1 MRNTEEPFRKYMRR
15 STDKMGEY
23 SARLN
28 FSKALKPLAALL
40 LLFSIMNVG
49 STIYYMISYG
59 SAREIDYIEFAV
71 TIVYSVLIFMCII
84 ILHQKRK
91 SGILFPLATFLIA
104 AKYVY
109 YAVELYESSFG
120 WYLQEGAAKEFYI
133 YLFRYIIIAVL
144 MLIIS
149 IEALFGF
156 RVKVFTIISTVA
168 IIVYIAFTFCSSL
181 MYAKYVDY
189 EPLSSYYFR
198 VITGSVFGI
207 LLPLVLLIFV
217 IGNKTIP
224 VIKFS
229 QKKEVEKLRNM
240 SPERALR
247 TLDKRLDCGEIDVGE
262 YTALRALI
270 ISSAKYNYTM

>member
-1 MRNTEEPFRKYMRR
+1 
-15 STDKMGEY
+15 MGEY

-91 SGILFPLATFLIA
+91 SGILFPLATFLVA

-109 YAVELYESSFG
+109 YAVEFYESSIG
-120 WYLQEGAAKEFYI
+120 WYLHSGRSELIQSLYTVFIPYVVIAA
-133 YLFRYIIIAVL
+133 L
-144 MLIIS
+144 MLAVS

-156 RVKVFTIISTVA
+156 RVKVFTIISAVA
-168 IIVYIAFTFCSSL
+168 VIVYSSLRLYSGL
-181 MYAKYVDY
+181 MYANHVNY

-198 VITGSVFGI
+198 VIAGSVFGI

-240 SPERALR
+240 SPERALN
-247 TLDKRLDCGEIDVGE
+247 TLDKRLDCGEIDVDE

-270 ISSAKYNYTM
+270 ISSAKYNHTM